1 MISFL
6 RGNVLEKTPAQL
18 ILDVNGVGYDVAI
31 TLSCYESLP
40 KKENEASIFTYLSVS
55 ENAMLLYGFASK
67 DEREMFL
74 QLISI
79 SGIGPKLGQ
88 VILSGIPPAEL
99 RHAIL
104 HADVNRLKSIS
115 GIGKKTAE
123 RIVIELK
130 DKLAKDGLIAMP
142 ADSSAAPKAGAGDAS
157 EAILALVSL
166 GYKKAQ
172 AENAVQKLLKAEP
185 SLSVEEII
193 KRSLRQF

>member
-1 MISFL
+1 MISYL
-6 RGNVLEKTPAQL
+6 RGIVLEKSPTQA
-18 ILDVNGVGYDVAI
+18 ILDVNGVGYDIGI
-31 TLSCYESLP
+31 TINCYEALP
-40 KKENEASIFTYLSVS
+40 KSGEEIAIFTYLSVS

-88 VILSGIPPAEL
+88 VILSGITTTEL
-99 RHAIL
+99 KNAIL
-104 HADVNRLKSIS
+104 TADVNRLKAIS

-130 DKLAKDGLIAMP
+130 DKLAKDGLSPI
-142 ADSSAAPKAGAGDAS
+142 SSEQGAGKPAAGSAS
-157 EAILALVSL
+157 EAVLALVSL

-172 AENAVQKLLKAEP
+172 AEAAVQKLLKSDP
-185 SLSVEEII
+185 SLSIEDII
-193 KRSLRQF
+193 KRSLRQI